1 MKRYSDNSDTP
12 TRARAVGI
20 MTKSELSMLAS
31 EVLYRLTLI
40 ARADIGDFIDAA
52 GNITLKQGNRWL
64 VKRFRKRGNTTT
76 IELHDRLKAL
86 ILLAR
91 YHGLLSGKVLTNNC
105 PNKKR
110 HSLIILEN
118 PSRR

>member
-1 MKRYSDNSDTP
+1 MNNSNFLEAV
-12 TRARAVGI
+12 TRARAVRI
-20 MTKSELSMLAS
+20 MSKPELTMATS

-40 ARADIGDFIDAA
+40 ARADIGDFIDHT
-52 GNITLKQGNRWL
+52 GRITLEQGNTWL

-91 YHGLLSGKVLTNNC
+91 YHGLISGKVSTNNY

-118 PSRR
+118 SSRR